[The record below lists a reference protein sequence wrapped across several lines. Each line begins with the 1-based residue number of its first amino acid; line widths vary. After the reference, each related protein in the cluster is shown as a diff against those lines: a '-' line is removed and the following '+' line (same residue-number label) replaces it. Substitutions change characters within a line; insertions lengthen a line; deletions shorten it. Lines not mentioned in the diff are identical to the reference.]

1 MSCRAVAG
9 LFRGLWVFCIGIQYT
24 LLLLSQAGVTGPGI
38 KGVERGMAP
47 ATVISSEPLKIPLLP
62 DPSTLCC
69 ASPGD
74 FIPEGRCSYWE
85 TENFHSTRREEGH
98 LASLGR
104 QAKKRVAILVRMS
117 DPGH

>member
-47 ATVISSEPLKIPLLP
+47 LAVISSEPLSPT
-62 DPSTLCC
+62 TLCC